1 MRRFLLRRLLF
12 GLFALFSATVIVF
25 TISRLAGDPILL
37 YSSKAGYGKTEEQI
51 QSLKEKLGLDRALT
65 VQYFVWVG
73 AVVRGDF
80 GRSLVGD
87 RLVTKVIR
95 EKIGATFQLGVGAWL
110 FATAVGIPL
119 GVLSAVRRGSP
130 WDYLGRGFAL
140 FGQALPTFW
149 VGMMGILLF
158 AVTLDILPAATRPTG
173 APLSTQVK
181 HLIMP
186 VIVLGWLPAA
196 TYLRLTRSAMLDVL
210 HSEFITLAR
219 GKGVSSARLIWK
231 HAFRNALIPPLTVSA
246 LLLAGFIN
254 GSVVVETVFAWP
266 GIGRLAVQ
274 SVWDNDFPVL
284 TATVLLFALFNV
296 VLNFCADVLTVTVD
310 PRIRYS

>member
-12 GLFALFSATVIVF
+12 GLFALFSATIIVF

-158 AVTLDILPAATRPTG
+158 AVTLDLLPAATKPTG
-173 APLSTQVK
+173 ASLPTQIK

>member
-12 GLFALFSATVIVF
+12 GLFALFSATIIVF

-51 QSLKEKLGLDRALT
+51 QALKKKLGLDRALT
-65 VQYFVWVG
+65 VQYFFWVG

-110 FATAVGIPL
+110 FATIVGIPL

-158 AVTLDILPAATRPTG
+158 AVTLDLLPAATRP
-173 APLSTQVK
+173 AHASLPTQIK

-196 TYLRLTRSAMLDVL
+196 SYLRLTRSAMLDVL
-210 HSEFITLAR
+210 HAEFTTLAR
-219 GKGVSSARLIWK
+219 AKGVSSLRLIWK

-284 TATVLLFALFNV
+284 TATVLLFAVFNV
-296 VLNFCADVLTVTVD
+296 VLNLFADVMTAVVD

>member
-12 GLFALFSATVIVF
+12 GLFALFSATIIVF

-51 QSLKEKLGLDRALT
+51 QSLKKKLGLDRALT

-110 FATAVGIPL
+110 FATVVGIPL
-119 GVLSAVRRGSP
+119 GVLSAVRRAAPGLPGAWFRAIWAGSSHL
-130 WDYLGRGFAL
+130 LG
-140 FGQALPTFW
+140 W
-149 VGMMGILLF
+149 HDGILLF
-158 AVTLDILPAATRPTG
+158 AVTLDLLPAATRPAG
-173 APLSTQVK
+173 ASLPTQIR

-219 GKGVSSARLIWK
+219 GKGVSSYRLIWK
-231 HAFRNALIPPLTVSA
+231 HALRNALIPPLTVSA
-246 LLLAGFIN
+246 LLLASFIN

-284 TATVLLFALFNV
+284 TATVLLFAVFNV
-296 VLNFCADVLTVTVD
+296 VLNLFADVLTVIVD